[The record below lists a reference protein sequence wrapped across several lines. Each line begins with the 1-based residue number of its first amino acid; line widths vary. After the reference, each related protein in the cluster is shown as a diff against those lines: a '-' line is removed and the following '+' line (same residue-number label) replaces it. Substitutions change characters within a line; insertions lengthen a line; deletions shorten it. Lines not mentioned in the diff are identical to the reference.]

1 MPGPQPD
8 DIAYLAKLVREA
20 DRPRYYAALFAT
32 AALRGDLFA
41 LYGFAA
47 EIERIPDQ
55 VSDPTIGEIRL
66 RWWRDALTGGS
77 EFSGEGPTPAL
88 RAISAAIARHA
99 LPVGAL
105 IALIDARSADLYS
118 DPPAGM
124 ADIEAYFDRTQG
136 TIFRLAG
143 LICGSAGGELET
155 TARHAGIAYGLS
167 RRLAASAFDAAQRR
181 TIYPADLLVLESL
194 TAADIFVPEPPSGLQ
209 KVVAALGQLARHHLR
224 AARGRLAAS
233 PRRALPPF
241 LPLATVEPLL
251 AQVDRLG
258 AEVFRGP
265 ASLSDLKLLLSIG
278 SARLRGRA

>member
-8 DIAYLAKLVREA
+8 DIAYLAALVREA
-20 DRPRYYAALFAT
+20 DRPRYYASLFAP

-55 VSDPTIGEIRL
+55 VSEPTIGEIRL

-77 EFSGEGPTPAL
+77 EFSGEGQSPAL

-99 LPVGAL
+99 LPVDAL
-105 IALIDARSADLYS
+105 VALVDAGSADLYS
-118 DPPAGM
+118 DPPPGM

-136 TIFRLAG
+136 TVFRLAG
-143 LICGSAGGELET
+143 LICGDPAAELEAA
-155 TARHAGIAYGLS
+155 ARHTGIAYGLS
-167 RRLAASAFDAAQRR
+167 RRLAASALDAARRR
-181 TIYPADLLVLESL
+181 TIFPADLLVLENL
-194 TAADIFVPEPPSGLQ
+194 TAGDVFVPNPPAGLQ

-233 PRRALPPF
+233 SRRVLPAF

-258 AEVFRGP
+258 AEIFRAP